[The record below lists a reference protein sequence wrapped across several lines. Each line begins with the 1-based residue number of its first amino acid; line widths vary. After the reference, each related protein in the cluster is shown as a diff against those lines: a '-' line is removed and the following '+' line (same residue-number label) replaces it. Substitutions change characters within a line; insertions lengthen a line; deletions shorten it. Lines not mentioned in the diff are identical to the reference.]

1 MKKQIEEFKQK
12 SSKDQ
17 DALKKLEETE
27 ELAKK
32 NFEVVEVKIN
42 ELNSELEALQNRQ
55 NAGEEAAE
63 DKFESLKTENENLK
77 TEVENLQASIE
88 E

>member
-1 MKKQIEEFKQK
+1 MKAENERLREASRPTEGLEEMKKQIEEFKQK

-32 NFEVVEVKIN
+32 NFEEAEVKIN
-42 ELNSELEALQNRQ
+42 ELNSELEALQSRQ
-55 NAGEEAAE
+55 NAGEEAE
-63 DKFESLKTENENLK
+63 KTNL
-77 TEVENLQASIE
+77 NR
-88 E
+88 